1 MYSVVQFAE
10 NLIRFVEVAI
20 LFGLNYSYRS
30 PWDQRC
36 NFRDFAPTYIITWG
50 HYSSPPKDLC
60 TAERFW
66 EMATTTSGILLLQLT
81 WWLICVQQKDKT
93 TATTFL
99 GCRCN
104 CLLLRSPQIRGRSHA
119 GANRSSKTRSAI
131 NGLET
136 AVWFIV
142 HAHNWCIW

>member
-1 MYSVVQFAE
+1 MRDATSE
-10 NLIRFVEVAI
+10 ILLLHHHLRIIVA
-20 LFGLNYSYRS
+20 
-30 PWDQRC
+30 
-36 NFRDFAPTYIITWG
+36 
-50 HYSSPPKDLC
+50 PPKDLC

-66 EMATTTSGILLLQLT
+66 EMATKTSGILLLQLT

-142 HAHNWCIW
+142 HAHNWCIWWIKRMVMKPCGSSIYKQC